1 MPPSLSNKS
10 EYLRVIESIQ
20 EIQKHRIKLFKG
32 VISAFYIFGIIGL
45 SIPTVSPYFQM
56 ATPFTLILSLGILL
70 LFHQGWNSAFGI
82 FAVSAMVLGFASEV
96 MGIHTG
102 FPFGN
107 YTYGK
112 TLGLQLFEVPLV
124 IGVNWLLLV
133 YLTGNLFSS
142 RIQNDWLAAVLATA
156 LMVAIDVIIEPVAIN
171 LDFWTWEGDV
181 IPLSNYIGWFG
192 VSFVIQIGYRKSVF
206 FKENAISRY
215 LLFNLV
221 TFFTILYFIV

>member
-1 MPPSLSNKS
+1 MSLSLLKT
-10 EYLRVIESIQ
+10 EHQPVIEAIQ
-20 EIQKHRIKLFKG
+20 EIQKNRLKFFKG

-45 SIPTVSPYFQM
+45 SIPMVSPYFQM

-70 LFHQGWNSAFGI
+70 LFHQGWNKSFGI

-107 YTYGK
+107 YQYGE

-142 RIQNDWLAAVLATA
+142 RIKNDWLAAGLAAA

-181 IPLSNYIGWFG
+181 IPLSNYMGWFG
-192 VSFVIQIGYRKSVF
+192 VSYVIHIGYRKFIF
-206 FKENAISRY
+206 FKENAISPY
-215 LLFNLV
+215 LLLNLV
-221 TFFTILYFIV
+221 TFFAILYFLG